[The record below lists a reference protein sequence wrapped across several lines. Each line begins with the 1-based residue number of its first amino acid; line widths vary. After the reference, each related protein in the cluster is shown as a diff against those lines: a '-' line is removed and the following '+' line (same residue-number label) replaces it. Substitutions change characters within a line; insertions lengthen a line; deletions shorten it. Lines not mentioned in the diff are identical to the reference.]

1 MYFPYY
7 NLVKLYKGDFIMG
20 IAFHKKTST
29 KYVQYTLRIEENI
42 LNKIKEIAG
51 KEDLSINEVVN
62 QSLQFAIND
71 YEESKKQ

>member
-1 MYFPYY
+1 
-7 NLVKLYKGDFIMG
+7 MG
-20 IAFHKKTST
+20 IAYHKKTST

-62 QSLQFAIND
+62 QSLQFAIDD

>member
-1 MYFPYY
+1 
-7 NLVKLYKGDFIMG
+7 MG
-20 IAFHKKTST
+20 ITYHKKTST

-62 QSLQFAIND
+62 QSLQFAIDD

>member
-1 MYFPYY
+1 
-7 NLVKLYKGDFIMG
+7 MG
-20 IAFHKKTST
+20 IAYHKKTST

>member
-1 MYFPYY
+1 
-7 NLVKLYKGDFIMG
+7 MG
-20 IAFHKKTST
+20 IAYHKKTSI

-62 QSLQFAIND
+62 QSLQFAIDD
-71 YEESKKQ
+71 YEESKK